1 MAERVSTSLISG
13 MLAFGAVVESLFQA
27 PERLRRRAD
36 GNSELVTIFVVAA
49 VGVFIYCRRQ
59 GSTGVSFWE
68 NTPSGQFIMIG
79 CYR

>member
-1 MAERVSTSLISG
+1 
-13 MLAFGAVVESLFQA
+13 MLAFGAVVESFFQA

-36 GNSELVTIFVVAA
+36 GNSELVTVFVVAAVIIAALAVVAA

-59 GSTGVSFWE
+59 GFTGVSFWE
-68 NTPSGQFIMIG
+68 NTPSGQFIRIG